1 MRLLKV
7 NDDLTLDIVPEVL
20 EIPEFKAI
28 VKRIKKTKGD
38 VDGRLKLIAKK
49 ELAYVFHMASDE
61 GPYFSYEP
69 KERHQRLANDLFED
83 HTWQPD
89 KEVEAAIEKFKEL
102 NQTPSSKT
110 VATIINA
117 LIKANKIVDTLIDEV
132 EKNLTEEKYKQGVTN
147 KQGQVVTG
155 VEIML
160 GDIQALIKVANEIPK
175 SLDIYEKI
183 QEKILKER
191 SKAASKFKAG
201 KEVDDWQRAD

>member
-7 NDDLTLDIVPEVL
+7 NDDLTLDILPEVL

-28 VKRIKKTKGD
+28 VKRVKKCKGD
-38 VDGRLKLIAKK
+38 NDGRLKLMAKK

-83 HTWQPD
+83 HKWLPD
-89 KEVEAAIEKFKEL
+89 EEVNKAIEKFKEL

-117 LIKANKIVDTLIDEV
+117 LHKTNKIVDTLIDEM
-132 EKNLTEEKYKQGVTN
+132 EKNLEEEKYKQGVTN
-147 KQGQVVTG
+147 KQGQIVTG

-160 GDIQALIKVANEIPK
+160 GDIQSLLKAANEIPK
-175 SLDIYEKI
+175 SIDIFEKL
-183 QEKILKER
+183 QEKILKE
-191 SKAASKFKAG
+191 KQIAASKFRGGAEISDFERG
-201 KEVDDWQRAD
+201 

>member
-7 NDDLTLDIVPEVL
+7 NDDLSLDILPEVL

-28 VKRIKKTKGD
+28 VRRIKKCKGD
-38 VDGRLKLIAKK
+38 MDGRLKVMAKK
-49 ELAYVFHMASDE
+49 ELAYIYHMASDE

-69 KERHQRLANDLFED
+69 KERHLRLANDLFED
-83 HTWQPD
+83 HKWQPD
-89 KEVEAAIEKFKEL
+89 EEILAAIEKFKEL

-117 LIKANKIVDTLIDEV
+117 LTKANKIVNGLINEI
-132 EKNLTEEKYKQGVTN
+132 EKNFDEKKYEQGVTN

-160 GDIQALIKVANEIPK
+160 GDLQAVTKVANEIPK
-175 SLDIYEKI
+175 SIDIFEKL
-183 QEKILKER
+183 QEKILTR
-191 SKAASKFKAG
+191 
-201 KEVDDWQRAD
+201 RRTTT

>member
-7 NDDLTLDIVPEVL
+7 NDDLTLEILPEVL

-28 VKRIKKTKGD
+28 VRRIKKCKGD
-38 VDGRLKLIAKK
+38 NDGRLKLMAKK

-69 KERHQRLANDLFED
+69 KERHKRLANDLFED
-83 HTWQPD
+83 HKWQPD
-89 KEVEAAIEKFKEL
+89 EEILAAIEKFKEL

-117 LIKANKIVDTLIDEV
+117 LTKANKIVNGLINEI
-132 EKNLTEEKYKQGVTN
+132 EKNFDEKKYEQGVTN

-160 GDIQALIKVANEIPK
+160 GDLQAVTKVANEIPK
-175 SLDIYEKI
+175 SIDIFEKL
-183 QEKILKER
+183 QEKILKE
-191 SKAASKFKAG
+191 KQVAASKFRGSVEISDFEKA
-201 KEVDDWQRAD
+201 

>member
-7 NDDLTLDIVPEVL
+7 NDDLTLEILPEVL

-28 VKRIKKTKGD
+28 VRRIKKCKGD
-38 VDGRLKLIAKK
+38 NDGRLKLMAKK

-69 KERHQRLANDLFED
+69 KERHKRLANDLFED
-83 HTWQPD
+83 HTWKPD
-89 KEVEAAIEKFKEL
+89 IEVEQAIEKFKEL

-117 LIKANKIVDTLIDEV
+117 LTKANKIVDGLINEV
-132 EKNLTEEKYKQGVTN
+132 EQNFEEGKYKEGIKN
-147 KQGQVVTG
+147 KQGQIVTG

-160 GDIQALIKVANEIPK
+160 GDIQALIKVSNEIPK
-175 SLDIYEKI
+175 SIDIFEKL
-183 QEKILKER
+183 QEKILKE
-191 SKAASKFKAG
+191 KQVAASKYRGSAEISDFEKA
-201 KEVDDWQRAD
+201 

>member
-28 VKRIKKTKGD
+28 VKRTKKCKGD
-38 VDGRLKLIAKK
+38 NDGRLKIMAKK

-83 HTWQPD
+83 HKWTPD
-89 KEVEAAIEKFKEL
+89 QEVTDAIAKFKEL

-117 LIKANKIVDTLIDEV
+117 LTKANKIVNGLIDEI
-132 EKNLTEEKYKQGVTN
+132 EKNFDEKKYQQGVTN

-160 GDIQALIKVANEIPK
+160 GDLQAVTKVANEIPK
-175 SLDIYEKI
+175 SIDIFEKL
-183 QEKILKER
+183 QDKILKE
-191 SKAASKFKAG
+191 KQVAASKYRGSADVSDFEKA
-201 KEVDDWQRAD
+201 

>member
-7 NDDLTLDIVPEVL
+7 NDDLTLEIVPEVL

-28 VKRIKKTKGD
+28 VKRLKKCKGD
-38 VDGRLKLIAKK
+38 TDGRLKLMAKK

-69 KERHQRLANDLFED
+69 KERQQRLANDLFED
-83 HTWQPD
+83 HKWQPD
-89 KEVEAAIEKFKEL
+89 EEILAAIEKFKEL

-117 LIKANKIVDTLIDEV
+117 LTKANKIVNGLINEI
-132 EKNLTEEKYKQGVTN
+132 EKNFDEKKYEQGVTN

-160 GDIQALIKVANEIPK
+160 GDLQAVTKVANEIPK
-175 SLDIYEKI
+175 SIDIFEKL
-183 QEKILKER
+183 QEKILKE
-191 SKAASKFKAG
+191 KQVAASKFRGSVEISDFEKA
-201 KEVDDWQRAD
+201 

>member
-7 NDDLTLDIVPEVL
+7 NDDLTLEILPEVL

-28 VKRIKKTKGD
+28 VRRTKKCKGD
-38 VDGRLKLIAKK
+38 NDGRLKIMAKK
-49 ELAYVFHMASDE
+49 ELAYVFHMSSDE
-61 GPYFSYEP
+61 GPYFSYDT

-83 HTWQPD
+83 HKWQAD
-89 KEVEAAIEKFKEL
+89 EEILAAINKFKEL

-117 LIKANKIVDTLIDEV
+117 LTKANKIVDGLINEV
-132 EKNLTEEKYKQGVTN
+132 EKNFDEKKYAQGVTN

-155 VEIML
+155 IEIML
-160 GDIQALIKVANEIPK
+160 GDLQALIKVSNEIPK
-175 SLDIYEKI
+175 SIDIFEKL
-183 QEKILKER
+183 QDKILKEK

-201 KEVDDWQRAD
+201 KEVDDWQRAE